1 MERNLNKNKQKQG
14 KKYEALKQECWKW
27 DVEVLI
33 WWVRLVLNSLIGMIW
48 FLRVIAV
55 HLICHFNDKKL
66 IQTIDKCFHENC
78 AWCIIVSPPWE
89 LHYLNCLREIEMTNS
104 ENFLRLFKK
113 LVSLDYFGVAIV
125 FPLLLWWLNHIFITR
140 DNENQL
146 VCLDYENQSLR
157 SLYYKS

>member
-1 MERNLNKNKQKQG
+1 MKIEL
-14 KKYEALKQECWKW
+14 
-27 DVEVLI
+27 DVL
-33 WWVRLVLNSLIGMIW
+33 L
-48 FLRVIAV
+48 
-55 HLICHFNDKKL
+55 CH
-66 IQTIDKCFHENC
+66 
-78 AWCIIVSPPWE
+78 PPWE

-140 DNENQL
+140 DIENQL